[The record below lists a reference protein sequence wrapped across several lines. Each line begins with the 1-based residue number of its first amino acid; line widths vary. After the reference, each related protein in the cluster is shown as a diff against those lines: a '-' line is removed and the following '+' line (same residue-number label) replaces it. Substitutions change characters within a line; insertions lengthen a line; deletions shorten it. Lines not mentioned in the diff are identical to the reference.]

1 MFSGL
6 SDMSK
11 AGIFTAL
18 VLVMATAAA
27 LIIRVLHMPAGPV
40 TAAIYM
46 FVPAVATL
54 IMLLVITKDGYSTA
68 GWKSLG
74 LHRAGLKV
82 WGVAV
87 LAPLMVGVVGTAF
100 VWATPLATFVV
111 PPHMGGVVIA
121 LLVQVVAYTV
131 TYSLGEELGWR
142 GYLLPR
148 LIQLGRTPALV
159 LVGLV
164 WAAWHLPMILLTPL
178 YHADGNRWIVLP
190 LFVATILAGSF
201 VFGYLRLRTGS
212 VWPAALA
219 HTVHNVSW
227 GTLTLFTTTTSP
239 VLVDE
244 YLVGDNGILIL
255 AGTVLVAVWLRW
267 RWFGSA
273 EPTRPS
279 QEAQPTS
286 AGVEV

>member
-6 SDMSK
+6 SDIKK

-27 LIIRVLHMPAGPV
+27 LVIRALHMPAGPV

-54 IMLLVITKDGYSTA
+54 IMLLVITKDGYSKA

-74 LHRAGLKV
+74 LHRAGYRV
-82 WGVAV
+82 WGVAL
-87 LAPLMVGVVGTAF
+87 LAPLLVGVVGTAI
-100 VWATPLATFVV
+100 VWATPLATFVA
-111 PPHMGGVVIA
+111 PPPVGGVLIA
-121 LLVQVVAYTV
+121 LLVQVVVYTV

-148 LIQLGRTPALV
+148 LIHLGRDRALV

-178 YHADGNRWIVLP
+178 YHSRRQQVDRTSAVRRDDRRRK
-190 LFVATILAGSF
+190 
-201 VFGYLRLRTGS
+201 LRLRLSTIADRECLARGHRTHRPQCQLGNTGPVHRDHQPRGGRRVS
-212 VWPAALA
+212 RWRQRNPHSRGHSAGGGLASMEMVWPRRANSPRRRRL
-219 HTVHNVSW
+219 S
-227 GTLTLFTTTTSP
+227 GT
-239 VLVDE
+239 
-244 YLVGDNGILIL
+244 
-255 AGTVLVAVWLRW
+255 
-267 RWFGSA
+267 
-273 EPTRPS
+273 EP
-279 QEAQPTS
+279 A
-286 AGVEV
+286 